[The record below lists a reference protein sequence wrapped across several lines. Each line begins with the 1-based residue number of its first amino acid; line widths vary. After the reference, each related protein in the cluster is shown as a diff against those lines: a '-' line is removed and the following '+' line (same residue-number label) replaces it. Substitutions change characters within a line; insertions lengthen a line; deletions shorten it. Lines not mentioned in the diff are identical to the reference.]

1 MSVDPAR
8 LIFLSLLVL
17 ALGGFLIVEFRR
29 DGGAALRAVAA
40 WGLIFVAVIAA
51 AGLWEDIRRDV
62 LPRQSVVSPT
72 RIEVPVGPDGHFHL
86 MAELNGVPVRFVV
99 DTGASSI
106 ALRQRDA
113 ERVGIDLDRLVFAGR
128 ARTANGLVPTATVRL
143 DSVAIGDIVD
153 ENVPAIVIRGEVDR
167 SLLGMDYLSRFARVG
182 FESGTLVL
190 ER

>member
-1 MSVDPAR
+1 MIADPAR
-8 LIFLSLLVL
+8 LVFLALLLV
-17 ALGGFLIVEFRR
+17 ALGGFLVVEFRR
-29 DGGAALRAVAA
+29 DAGSASRAVVA
-40 WGLIFVAVIAA
+40 WGLIFVAVVAA
-51 AGLWEDIRRDV
+51 AGLWEDVRRDV
-62 LPRQSVVSPT
+62 LPRQAVVSPT

-86 MAELNGVPVRFVV
+86 TAELNGVPVRFVV

-106 ALRQRDA
+106 ALRPRDA

-143 DSVAIGDIVD
+143 DSVAIGEILD
-153 ENVPAIVIRGEVDR
+153 ENVPALVIRGEVDR

-182 FESGTLVL
+182 FEAGTLVL

>member
-1 MSVDPAR
+1 MDLDPAR
-8 LIFLSLLVL
+8 LMFLLLLVF
-17 ALGGFLIVEFRR
+17 ALGGFVAVEFRR
-29 DGGAALRAVAA
+29 DAGSTARAMLA
-40 WGLIFVAVIAA
+40 WVLIFVGVLAAV
-51 AGLWEDIRRDV
+51 GLWEDVRRDV
-62 LPRQSVVSPT
+62 LPRQAVVSST
-72 RIEVPVGPDGHFHL
+72 RIEVPVSPDGHYHL
-86 MAELNGVPVRFVV
+86 TAELNGAPVRFVV
-99 DTGASSI
+99 DTGASTI
-106 ALRQRDA
+106 ALRPRDA
-113 ERVGIDLDRLVFAGR
+113 ERVGIDLDRLVFAGQ

>member
-1 MSVDPAR
+1 MSIDPAR

-51 AGLWEDIRRDV
+51 AGLWEDIRRDI
-62 LPRQSVVSPT
+62 LPRQAVVSST
-72 RIEVPVGPDGHFHL
+72 RIEVPVGPDGHYHL
-86 MAELNGVPVRFVV
+86 TAELNGVPVRFVV

-113 ERVGIDLDRLVFAGR
+113 ERVGIDLDRLVFADR

-143 DSVAIGDIVD
+143 DSVAIGEILDQ
-153 ENVPAIVIRGEVDR
+153 NVPAIVIRGEVDR

-182 FESGTLVL
+182 FEEGMLVL

>member
-17 ALGGFLIVEFRR
+17 ALGGFLMVEFRR

-51 AGLWEDIRRDV
+51 AGLWEDIRRDI
-62 LPRQSVVSPT
+62 LPRQAVVSAT
-72 RIEVPVGPDGHFHL
+72 RIEVPVGPDGHYHL
-86 MAELNGVPVRFVV
+86 TAELNGVPVRFVV

-113 ERVGIDLDRLVFAGR
+113 ERAGIDPDRLVFADR

-143 DSVAIGDIVD
+143 DSVAIGEILDQ
-153 ENVPAIVIRGEVDR
+153 NVPAIVIQGEVDR

-182 FESGTLVL
+182 FEEGMLVL